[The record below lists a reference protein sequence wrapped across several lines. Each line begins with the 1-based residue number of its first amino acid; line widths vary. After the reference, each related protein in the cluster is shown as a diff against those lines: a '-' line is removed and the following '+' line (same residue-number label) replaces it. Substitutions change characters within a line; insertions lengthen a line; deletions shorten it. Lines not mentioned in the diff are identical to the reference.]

1 MSETKIQTLSQSTK
15 AGWFQVLVFGFREPT
30 CEAGRRA
37 PGATATGNRASASP
51 PNSRID
57 ICVFVTCVL
66 CVHDFPNGTLS
77 YPYPLSP
84 IYLML
89 PLNIINMTKSFTLR
103 PVFNA
108 TRGYVADMFWLVWLD
123 DGFRYAWNK
132 FTSVITYDVSSMPP
146 LCLQVLVFKTTK

>member
-1 MSETKIQTLSQSTK
+1 MSTHAYTYSILLSVRCTSSSNFEYGPIALRTLMSETKIQTLSQSTK

-66 CVHDFPNGTLS
+66 CVRDFPNGTLS

-108 TRGYVADMFWLVWLD
+108 TRGYVADMF
-123 DGFRYAWNK
+123 
-132 FTSVITYDVSSMPP
+132 
-146 LCLQVLVFKTTK
+146 